1 MKGLSFL
8 IFMKSFCLILPH
20 ETIAHVLKKKQMLL
34 KKKRKEKNKEKGGK
48 TGVCKEKLRAK

>member
-20 ETIAHVLKKKQMLL
+20 ETIVHVLKKIDAI
-34 KKKRKEKNKEKGGK
+34 KKKEKRRIKKKVERQVFVKKN
-48 TGVCKEKLRAK
+48 